1 MALYG
6 YACPECG
13 PIEASFPMGSA
24 PDGVECPSCG
34 GVARRRFTAPNFSQV
49 NTKAFKLI
57 DATEKTAHEPQV
69 VTGSIPSSGRRR
81 VTPVTTNPLHQKL
94 PRP

>member
-1 MALYG
+1 MALYEFS
-6 YACPECG
+6 CPECG
-13 PIEASFPMGSA
+13 PAEAFHPMGSA
-24 PDGVECPSCG
+24 PDEIKCPSCG
-34 GVARRRFTAPNFSQV
+34 GRAVRQISTPRLSIAGSS
-49 NTKAFKLI
+49 AFKLI
-57 DATEKTAHEPQV
+57 DATEKSAHEPQV